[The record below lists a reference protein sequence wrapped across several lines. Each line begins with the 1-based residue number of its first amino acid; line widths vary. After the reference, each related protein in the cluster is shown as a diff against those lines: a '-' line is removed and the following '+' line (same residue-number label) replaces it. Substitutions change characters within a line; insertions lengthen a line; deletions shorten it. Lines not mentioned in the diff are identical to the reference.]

1 MVKMIIIFVIKSQK
15 NNSKF
20 KLFKYKNEYKVI
32 STFNFLI
39 LIHQFSIVSLYELD
53 IHVNNLENWLLT
65 IVVSVQGEVSCAFLL
80 HENIEIIR
88 IGHYE
93 AKQIIDQIIDQID
106 QIDQID

>member
-1 MVKMIIIFVIKSQK
+1 MIIIFVIKSQK

-53 IHVNNLENWLLT
+53 IHVNNLEN
-65 IVVSVQGEVSCAFLL
+65 
-80 HENIEIIR
+80 
-88 IGHYE
+88 
-93 AKQIIDQIIDQID
+93 
-106 QIDQID
+106 